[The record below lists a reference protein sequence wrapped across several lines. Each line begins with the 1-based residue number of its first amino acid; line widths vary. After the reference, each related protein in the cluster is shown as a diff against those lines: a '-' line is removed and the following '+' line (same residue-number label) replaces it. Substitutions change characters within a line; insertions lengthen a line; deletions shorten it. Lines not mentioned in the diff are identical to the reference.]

1 MKRAVIVSN
10 GTINDYEYIKSFIS
24 DDDVII
30 CADGAVSHL
39 KKMGLYPHVWIGDND
54 SCNMTEGEF
63 SKWSKN
69 SEVIKLNPV
78 KDATDTESA
87 CDYVI
92 NHGFDSLI
100 IIGALGS
107 RFDHSFA
114 NVMLLVKLEKAGV
127 KAKIINE
134 KNIIYVAEKFNTIEN
149 GDFENVSLVPVT
161 PVLEDVTIKGLYY
174 ELNNATLDM
183 YSSLGVSNK
192 LVSPKGEITIKKG
205 QALIILSKD

>member
-10 GTINDYEYIKSFIS
+10 GTISDYEYIKSFIS
-24 DDDVII
+24 DDDFII

-39 KKMGLYPHVWIGDND
+39 EKMGIKPQVWIGDYD
-54 SCNMTEGEF
+54 SCNMPCYEF
-63 SKWSKN
+63 SQWAKN

-92 NHGFDSLI
+92 NHGFDSLV

-114 NVMLLVKLEKAGV
+114 NVMLLVKLERAGV
-127 KAKIINE
+127 KAKIVNE
-134 KNIIYVAEKFNTIEN
+134 KNIIYLADEFNTIDS

-161 PVLEDVTIKGLYY
+161 PTVEGVTIKGMYY

-192 LVSPKGEITIKKG
+192 LVSPKGEISIKKG
-205 QALIILSKD
+205 MALIILSKD